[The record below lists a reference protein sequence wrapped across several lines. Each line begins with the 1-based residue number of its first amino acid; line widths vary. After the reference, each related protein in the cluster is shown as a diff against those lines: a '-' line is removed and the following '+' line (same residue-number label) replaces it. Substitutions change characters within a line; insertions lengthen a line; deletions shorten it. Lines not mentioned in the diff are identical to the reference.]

1 MAAPHHLHQHGQFA
15 VTVAV
20 QETIQMSMS
29 VEAIAASG
37 AQVGRALTRQF
48 IGRVARAWRTSES
61 APSSAD
67 FGPYDV
73 DDAPS
78 GTLGVPIAPGPLPA
92 GGRVGVTRW
101 WATAAT

>member
-1 MAAPHHLHQHGQFA
+1 
-15 VTVAV
+15 
-20 QETIQMSMS
+20 MSMS

-48 IGRVARAWRTSES
+48 IGRVAPAWRTSES

-73 DDAPS
+73 DDTHS

-92 GGRVGVTRW
+92 GRVRLVYRLDANAFQGELRLQLVVDHLLP
-101 WATAAT
+101 A

>member
-1 MAAPHHLHQHGQFA
+1 
-15 VTVAV
+15 
-20 QETIQMSMS
+20 MSMS

-48 IGRVARAWRTSES
+48 IGRVAPAWRTSES

-73 DDAPS
+73 DDAHS